1 MNTHQS
7 LIPLSEN
14 LKEFLDQIEF
24 KFLKFWVYLI
34 IKFSEKLYD
43 FILQPEKQTSP
54 NFINI
59 GSNMHLIGSKYLMVL
74 NCVIFLLWAKLNIKE
89 QKMDICILCE
99 FAACVLW
106 LICLKCIIIKKFFTY
121 QVC

>member
-1 MNTHQS
+1 MKSTTMMNTHQS

-74 NCVIFLLWAKLNIKE
+74 NCVIFLL
-89 QKMDICILCE
+89 
-99 FAACVLW
+99 
-106 LICLKCIIIKKFFTY
+106 
-121 QVC
+121 